1 MKILTT
7 DYVRPRTAC
16 IITML
21 HRSFIPRLEP
31 TAVRQFRVCG
41 QLFLHRGDLQ
51 AYQPA
56 HTVQRARKLAR
67 LLARAPKAMP
77 TRRPEKGT
85 RIDPSLYVTVGTAA
99 GMAEVSRALIGLEC
113 RNGRIPAVKIDGQWL
128 VLRSAAANRA
138 RVNTG
143 RPRIHPLPSIR
154 DDSQP
159 VSRGRAAAK
168 KGRSA
173 ATKPTRRAR
182 D

>member
-7 DYVRPRTAC
+7 DYVRPKTAC
-16 IITML
+16 SITML

-56 HTVQRARKLAR
+56 HTAQRARKLKR
-67 LLARAPKAMP
+67 LLAKAPKAMP
-77 TRRPEKGT
+77 TRRPENGA
-85 RIDPSLYVTVGTAA
+85 RIDPALYVTVGTAA

-154 DDSQP
+154 DGQP

-168 KGRSA
+168 KVRSPV
-173 ATKPTRRAR
+173 TKPTRRAR
-182 D
+182 A